1 MLRRYALTRD
11 PRLREELAT
20 RYLPLARYAASQYV
34 RGSETFDDLLQVA
47 SLGLIKALDR
57 FDPDNG
63 AAFSS
68 YALPTM
74 TGELRRHFRD
84 RGWAVRP
91 PRDLQ
96 EQALVVERAT
106 DQLTTELGRSPTVW
120 EVAERTGLDE
130 EIVLEARTALAGR
143 VSSSL
148 STTPREDDE
157 HPLEARL
164 GVVDGG
170 FDEAEQRATLQTLA
184 RALTSRERE
193 ILRLRFEEDMTQA
206 EIGQRVG
213 LSQMHVS
220 RVLRGA
226 LEKLRRAAQSSRQAP
241 PSATIT
247 ANL

>member
-20 RYLPLARYAASQYV
+20 RYLPLARYAASQYL
-34 RGSETFDDLLQVA
+34 RGSESFDDLLQVA

-164 GVVDGG
+164 GVLDDG

-184 RALTSRERE
+184 RALTNRERE